1 MCIISRRSC
10 RRPGVRY
17 ETRGVDALGNVANF
31 VETEFFVWR
40 EAEAEQGAVKVAS
53 FVIIRGSVP
62 VYWHQP
68 LSVMRFGVQYD
79 VATLFPP
86 FCFVTLSPGTT
97 PGRDSTI
104 RPRRLHQHTPRT

>member
-40 EAEAEQGAVKVAS
+40 EAEVEQGPVKVAS

-68 LSVMRFGVQYD
+68 LSVMRFGVQY
-79 VATLFPP
+79 VATMRFPHT
-86 FCFVTLSPGTT
+86 FVVTQRPGII

-104 RPRRLHQHTPRT
+104 RPRRPRQHTPLT